1 MTDPNIDNY
10 NPAGVKN
17 ASLKTRLSYFSLIY
31 WEKFGKFFGVNL
43 MFSILSILLLP
54 AGLAAAGITNVTRN
68 IFSGKHSFGVSD
80 FFDTIKENWRQ
91 ALAAGIINLIIGFML
106 IVDGYFFYMA
116 MPSGILFAAGFAL
129 VVLLAVV
136 FLFMNFYIWPLI
148 ITVNMPLKQIYNN
161 SLRLAFIGIRDNLIC
176 LLLNVLLI
184 GILLS
189 LLFFAQE
196 WFILVAVVELLLGAM
211 LLPSF
216 QSLLV
221 QCFAFPVITEYIIEP
236 YYKQH
241 PEEDQTIIHELG
253 IYLSDDE

>member
-1 MTDPNIDNY
+1 
-10 NPAGVKN
+10 
-17 ASLKTRLSYFSLIY
+17 
-31 WEKFGKFFGVNL
+31 
-43 MFSILSILLLP
+43 
-54 AGLAAAGITNVTRN
+54 
-68 IFSGKHSFGVSD
+68 
-80 FFDTIKENWRQ
+80 
-91 ALAAGIINLIIGFML
+91 
-106 IVDGYFFYMA
+106 MA
-116 MPSGILFAAGFAL
+116 MASGVLFVVGFAL

-136 FLFMNFYIWPLI
+136 FIFMNFYIWPLI

-176 LLLNVLLI
+176 LLFNVLLM
-184 GILLS
+184 GVLS
-189 LLFFAQE
+189 SFLFFAQE

-241 PEEDQTIIHELG
+241 PEEDRTIIHDLG
-253 IYLSDDE
+253 IYLLNEE